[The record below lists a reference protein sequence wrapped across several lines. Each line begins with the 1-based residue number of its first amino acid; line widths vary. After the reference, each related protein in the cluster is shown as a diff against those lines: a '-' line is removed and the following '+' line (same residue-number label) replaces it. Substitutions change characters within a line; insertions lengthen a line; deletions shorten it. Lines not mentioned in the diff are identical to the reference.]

1 MLGSLASIAFSN
13 AASVWWAGPGAMKIS
28 VEAHH
33 TITSRSQPCLALKS
47 RMSFRSASAR
57 SFLVRPVLTFFPS
70 SRLT

>member
-1 MLGSLASIAFSN
+1 
-13 AASVWWAGPGAMKIS
+13 MKIS

-47 RMSFRSASAR
+47 RMSLRSASASSR
-57 SFLVRPVLTFFPS
+57 LLFPVLTFVPS